1 LEAIGARLAAAV
13 ALRTAITWMVPAVG
27 SLPRAAQAGA
37 VPYLRLWGLV
47 AGGWQMGRA
56 ASIAAGHLRDGTGD
70 PAFMKAKIATARS
83 YAECLLPQAAGL
95 ALTVTEGGETALAL
109 AADQF

>member
-1 LEAIGARLAAAV
+1 
-13 ALRTAITWMVPAVG
+13 
-27 SLPRAAQAGA
+27 
-37 VPYLRLWGLV
+37 
-47 AGGWQMGRA
+47 MGPA

-70 PAFMKAKIATARS
+70 PAFMKAKIATARY